1 MKNRYPK
8 ACSICQGTVPAGEGV
23 VRGSRATG
31 WVVTHA
37 EACPRNSVRHGY
49 ARARLRSIMVVLN
62 RTSLTDAEVTEA
74 VASLAE
80 LVRTRWTSPKGFEKV
95 VLSSRAFSGL
105 DRLEVEEILQRFL
118 PETSRC

>member
-8 ACSICQGTVPAGEGV
+8 ACSICQGTVPAGEGI

-49 ARARLRSIMVVLN
+49 ARAHLRGIMVVLN
-62 RTSLTDAEVTEA
+62 RTSVTNREVDDAVG
-74 VASLAE
+74 SLAE

-95 VLSSRAFSGL
+95 ILSSRAFSGM
-105 DRLEVEEILQRFL
+105 DRLEVEEIIQRFL
-118 PETSRC
+118 PESSHC